1 MFLSLV
7 GMSGVGKS
15 YWASRLAG
23 QGFVHFDCDG
33 LIAEQLGVAANANDP
48 ENAVE
53 ALGSWSGLPTE
64 SRYQQLIDRYMA
76 CEIIVMSKVLAEM
89 AHVPAGTN
97 LVIDTTG
104 SVIYTGREILSR
116 LRHQTH
122 IVYLKTTANLHE
134 QMLQA
139 YLAAPRPL
147 VWKGLFQQAADE
159 PLEQAFRRSY
169 ANLLAFRQQQY
180 QQLCH
185 LELTYEDHHR
195 PGLTPADFLQMV
207 TPPLEKNHV

>member
-7 GMSGVGKS
+7 GMSGIGKS
-15 YWASRLAG
+15 YWAGRLAG
-23 QGFVHFDCDG
+23 QGFVRFDCDG
-33 LIAEQLGVAANANDP
+33 LIAEQLGLATTEP

-64 SRYQQLIDRYMA
+64 SRYQRMIDRYLA
-76 CEIIVMSKVLAEM
+76 CEIRVMNEILAAM

-104 SVIYTGREILSR
+104 SVIYTGREILNH
-116 LRHQTH
+116 LRRQTH
-122 IVYLKTTANLHE
+122 IVYLKTTAEIHA

-147 VWKGLFQQAADE
+147 VWQGLFQQATEE
-159 PLEQAFRRSY
+159 PLEQAFQRNY
-169 ANLLAFRQQQY
+169 ANLLTSRHQQY

-185 LELTYEDHHR
+185 LALDYEAHHR

-207 TPPLEKNHV
+207 IPPSEKNHV